1 MDISSVCS
9 QHSFQS
15 EPFKPKSDL
24 SLFCAKPSNSFSS
37 HSKKSQ
43 RSYCDLKGLMMVLCE
58 LIATL
63 PWFHLL
69 PLHVFSSSSHIVS
82 WLILESAGIILELAI
97 CSSWNA
103 FPPGFY
109 LLYSLL
115 ITEAINCH
123 ISKITAVSHFLDL
136 FFFLALII
144 LFIPSIHLVYY
155 LLLLVQK
162 ESSMRTESFGCFGH
176 CCFPVF
182 GIVPVTQSALNKF
195 LLKENGWM
203 IFILLTDN
211 SHFIFQI
218 YFMEEGEVFKFCCT
232 YLENFLI
239 FKMHFSKIWQKRV
252 FRKSYIFL

>member
-115 ITEAINCH
+115 SLRPLIATYPRSQLSPTSLIYFSSWHLSYSLFLLSILFIIFCSLYKKKALWGQRVLAVLV
-123 ISKITAVSHFLDL
+123 TAVS
-136 FFFLALII
+136 
-144 LFIPSIHLVYY
+144 P
-155 LLLLVQK
+155 
-162 ESSMRTESFGCFGH
+162 C
-176 CCFPVF
+176 
-182 GIVPVTQSALNKF
+182 
-195 LLKENGWM
+195 
-203 IFILLTDN
+203 
-211 SHFIFQI
+211 
-218 YFMEEGEVFKFCCT
+218 
-232 YLENFLI
+232 LE
-239 FKMHFSKIWQKRV
+239 
-252 FRKSYIFL
+252 